1 MNIFISPNS
10 FKGTFSS
17 VEATNII
24 AEGLILANPDF
35 NITKLPIADGGDG
48 TLDVFKFYNKYQVI
62 SEKVKNPLGN
72 VINSE
77 YLLIDNGNTAV
88 IEFASSSGLKLIHKN
103 EKNVEV
109 LNSFGTG
116 ELILSAINK
125 GVKKIILT
133 LGGSA
138 TIDGGSGI
146 LKALGVNFIDDDNN
160 QILDGNYIINLKKI
174 DLKNFILN
182 KSDVDF
188 VLLSDVNIPL
198 LGKNGCVEIFGKQK
212 GLKKEKN
219 KIFEN
224 YLYNFSQLTNI
235 IFKLDAKRIVGGGAA
250 GGAAAFL
257 KIFFKAEIYSGT
269 NFILNHIKYFN
280 FLKKESVVITG
291 EGFLDEQSIYGKA
304 PVSLSNYLKD
314 KNIFLIAACGKVDF
328 DVIDKLSKYF
338 DLILPACE
346 STDISFCT
354 KNSRKL
360 LKELGTEIGK
370 ILILRSSILNS

>member
-48 TLDVFKFYNKYQVI
+48 TLDVFKFYNEYQVI
-62 SEKVKNPLGN
+62 REKVKNPLGN

-88 IEFASSSGLKLIHKN
+88 IEFDSSSGLKLIHKN

-125 GVKKIILT
+125 GNKKIILT

-174 DLKNFILN
+174 DLKNRLTHM
-182 KSDVDF
+182 
-188 VLLSDVNIPL
+188 VLHQRIKKMQLHTIENDMVRESSKVVHHL
-198 LGKNGCVEIFGKQK
+198 LLQKVE
-212 GLKKEKN
+212 L
-219 KIFEN
+219 
-224 YLYNFSQLTNI
+224 
-235 IFKLDAKRIVGGGAA
+235 
-250 GGAAAFL
+250 
-257 KIFFKAEIYSGT
+257 
-269 NFILNHIKYFN
+269 
-280 FLKKESVVITG
+280 
-291 EGFLDEQSIYGKA
+291 
-304 PVSLSNYLKD
+304 
-314 KNIFLIAACGKVDF
+314 
-328 DVIDKLSKYF
+328 
-338 DLILPACE
+338 
-346 STDISFCT
+346 
-354 KNSRKL
+354 
-360 LKELGTEIGK
+360 
-370 ILILRSSILNS
+370 

>member
-24 AEGLILANPDF
+24 AEGLVLANPDF

-48 TLDVFKFYNKYQVI
+48 TLDVFKFYNEYQVI
-62 SEKVKNPLGN
+62 REKVKNPLGN

-212 GLKKEKN
+212 GLEKEKN

-235 IFKLDAKRIVGGGAA
+235 IFKLDSKRIVGGGAA

-338 DLILPACE
+338 DLMLRACE
-346 STDISFCT
+346 STYISVCT
-354 KNSRKL
+354 KLS
-360 LKELGTEIGK
+360 TEIGK
-370 ILILRSSILNS
+370 ILMFRSSILNS